1 MNDTELKNLIAR
13 NPIHPKYGVP
23 VPLIMICNVTGVE
36 KKYTAPEYIK
46 GKLDGAGGL
55 ENFLKTYV
63 SKGAG
68 KDAKGA
74 SKAPKVST
82 TKTWGGEAII
92 KPDVKVEVK
101 EEPSTDPADTIT
113 HYYLNHDHGEDSIS
127 TTTHPRQNPEQKK
140 INVHDFRKNKSEP
153 FSRDGLFPETI
164 EILKNA
170 GIVLARK

>member
-1 MNDTELKNLIAR
+1 MNDTELKALVAR
-13 NPIHPKYGVP
+13 NPINPKYGVP
-23 VPLIMICNVTGVE
+23 VPLIIICNVTGVE

-63 SKGAG
+63 SKGAT

-74 SKAPKVST
+74 SKAPSVST
-82 TKTWGGEAII
+82 KKTWGGEDII
-92 KPDVKVEVK
+92 KDDKKK
-101 EEPSTDPADTIT
+101 EEPAQESTDPVDTIT
-113 HYYLNHDHGEDSIS
+113 HYYLNHEHGEDFIS
-127 TTTHPRQNPEQKK
+127 TTSHPRQNPEQKK

-153 FSRDGLFPETI
+153 FSKDGLFPETI